1 MNIRNGVATSLV
13 IKMSGGNKSIG
24 EVNFRHWS
32 KHCLC
37 LVCIQCCLFNIFYD
51 IEHQTTL
58 EKEWIR
64 IMINVCCVLKDN
76 FRWIKWYPCCRL
88 RFMNVP
94 TLDCSKHP
102 KIKWILISSW
112 RPIVWNKIEEPH
124 LVQMLKLNWTI
135 VASKWNSE
143 CL

>member
-1 MNIRNGVATSLV
+1 MATSLV
-13 IKMSGGNKSIG
+13 IKMSGGNKSICG
-24 EVNFRHWS
+24 VNFRHWAS
-32 KHCLC
+32 I
-37 LVCIQCCLFNIFYD
+37 VYVWYAFNVVYLTFSMILNT
-51 IEHQTTL
+51 EHQTAL
-58 EKEWIR
+58 EKERIR
-64 IMINVCCVLKDN
+64 IVINVCCMLKDN

-135 VASKWNSE
+135 VALK
-143 CL
+143 